1 MGATRIIN
9 TPNGVPLRIFFFSFF
24 SFIFFGKMILPI
36 SLWLILSAV
45 VVTARMDK
53 PGGEII
59 NNVDKAAASTEE
71 GDKEIMQPALDRH
84 RLRDMDWDTKD
95 TGNERSSKK
104 LSGQNMNK
112 RMKHWPA
119 AIQGASAVADELD
132 EAKRESLAEKKEI
145 KMADEEIEDEAESG
159 EVDDAKSNKV
169 ALRQKNDC
177 NNGRCPRCEKKI
189 TVRCSM
195 NALTTAKDCK
205 RMKTTLRL
213 EFGIHAKKLANIIAS
228 ARVRYWSVAY
238 GPPIAAKA
246 NIPRLHIN
254 C

>member
-1 MGATRIIN
+1 MGATRIMG

-177 NNGRCPRCEKKI
+177 NNGRCPRCEKKKKNNCKMFYEC
-189 TVRCSM
+189 VDHCKG
-195 NALTTAKDCK
+195 LQKDENDIAPGIWNTCEEACEHHCICK
-205 RMKTTLRL
+205 SEILVGGLRPTHR
-213 EFGIHAKKLANIIAS
+213 G
-228 ARVRYWSVAY
+228 
-238 GPPIAAKA
+238 
-246 NIPRLHIN
+246 
-254 C
+254 